1 MNEKPVCYLVWK
13 QFRRAADDVEDYYE
27 VARPGDKCVDGSEP
41 FPVYMRRVP
50 EGFLIVPAKPTDEM
64 TCAVDHDDCAT
75 PDAAERAYLAMVAA
89 SLLPKP
95 EENSTALDGVNAWNR
110 RPSPVNGRWRVFES
124 VFDRTHFGIELEAAG
139 NDDDP
144 ILYSMKIKRETVQAI
159 VDAHNASL
167 SPSTPS

>member
-1 MNEKPVCYLVWK
+1 MSEALPELKPCPFCGYALTTC
-13 QFRRAADDVEDYYE
+13 EGICEGY
-27 VARPGDKCVDGSEP
+27 VDGSEEEEVEFTGICCP
-41 FPVYMRRVP
+41 
-50 EGFLIVPAKPTDEM
+50 G
-64 TCAVDHDDCAT
+64 CAVF
-75 PDAAERAYLAMVAA
+75 LQ
-89 SLLPKP
+89 KP

-124 VFDRTHFGIELEAAG
+124 VFDRTHFGIELEAAS

-167 SPSTPS
+167 ATS